1 MNHVMGRHGVG
12 HGDDAH
18 DVGTV
23 DGAGGNHLGFGVGV
37 VLDAAHGD
45 VASGGRHHLL
55 FFSVLA

>member
-1 MNHVMGRHGVG
+1 MGRHGVG